1 LFSLSPTKV
10 KLFFNNKGKEMK
22 KLREVTVFVWD
33 DWSLETLTEMFDDV
47 WLVVDFLKNDINT
60 IIITAITMMEIMI
73 IVFFVRLSI
82 TSLTFNYL
90 TIPYK

>member
-1 LFSLSPTKV
+1 
-10 KLFFNNKGKEMK
+10 
-22 KLREVTVFVWD
+22 
-33 DWSLETLTEMFDDV
+33 
-47 WLVVDFLKNDINT
+47 LKNDINT